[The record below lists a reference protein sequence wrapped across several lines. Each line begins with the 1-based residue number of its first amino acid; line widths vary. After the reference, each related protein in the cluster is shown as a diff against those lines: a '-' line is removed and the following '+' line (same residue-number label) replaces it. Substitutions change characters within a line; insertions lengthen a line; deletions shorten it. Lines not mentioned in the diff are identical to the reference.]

1 MIERT
6 EMVDKAFKSALRIVA
21 SDEALNSIGEA
32 LSADS
37 TDPDDPFLPDA
48 ESEWSEIVDARKP
61 KTAPYGDTSS

>member
-6 EMVDKAFKSALRIVA
+6 EMLEKAFKSALRIVE

-37 TDPDDPFLPDA
+37 VDPDDPFLADA
-48 ESEWSEIVDARKP
+48 DSEWSDIVNARKP
-61 KTAPYGDTSS
+61 KTVPYGDTSS